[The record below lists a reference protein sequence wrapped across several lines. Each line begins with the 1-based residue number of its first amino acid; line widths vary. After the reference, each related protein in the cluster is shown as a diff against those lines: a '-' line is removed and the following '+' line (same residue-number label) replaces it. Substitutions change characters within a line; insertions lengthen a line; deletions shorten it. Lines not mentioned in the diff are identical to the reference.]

1 MPIPLSSN
9 EIIHVDHKIKEA
21 SYSMPHM
28 QAASDHYMLGYLVS
42 GDRKWFSYENI
53 KIAHFGDVGISKPN
67 VYHRNCAM
75 SDIPYERY
83 IIKFRLEALQ
93 PAINL
98 VGQSEFDILCT
109 DYLHFL
115 PESQIKIK
123 SQFEEMYQE
132 YNNNTPYSQ
141 LILTGMLH
149 KLFFTIYQEH
159 LPIESSQ
166 LLFNKFDSRIH
177 DVLVY
182 IENNLEYNP
191 TIDDA
196 AKYISLSTSHF
207 SRLFKEVT
215 GCSYTDYLT
224 ATKLQHAQLLLGNT
238 QLSIS
243 QIAYKTGFSNANYLA
258 TVFQKKFNCSPSKYR
273 KTCIDGIF

>member
-1 MPIPLSSN
+1 
-9 EIIHVDHKIKEA
+9 
-21 SYSMPHM
+21 MPHM

-53 KIAHFGDVGISKPN
+53 KIAHSGDVGISKPN

-141 LILTGMLH
+141 LILTG
-149 KLFFTIYQEH
+149 
-159 LPIESSQ
+159 S
-166 LLFNKFDSRIH
+166 
-177 DVLVY
+177 Y
-182 IENNLEYNP
+182 INYFLQ
-191 TIDDA
+191 
-196 AKYISLSTSHF
+196 YIRNICL
-207 SRLFKEVT
+207 
-215 GCSYTDYLT
+215 
-224 ATKLQHAQLLLGNT
+224 
-238 QLSIS
+238 
-243 QIAYKTGFSNANYLA
+243 
-258 TVFQKKFNCSPSKYR
+258 
-273 KTCIDGIF
+273 

>member
-1 MPIPLSSN
+1 
-9 EIIHVDHKIKEA
+9 
-21 SYSMPHM
+21 
-28 QAASDHYMLGYLVS
+28 
-42 GDRKWFSYENI
+42 
-53 KIAHFGDVGISKPN
+53 
-67 VYHRNCAM
+67 M

-215 GCSYTDYLT
+215 GCSYTDY
-224 ATKLQHAQLLLGNT
+224 
-238 QLSIS
+238 
-243 QIAYKTGFSNANYLA
+243 
-258 TVFQKKFNCSPSKYR
+258 
-273 KTCIDGIF
+273 